1 LTSNFLGMFAGVASA
16 WRDAPSRAASAV
28 GQLHLSLVNLP
39 FYFTYLSERN
49 VVFDMTLFTIALQTQ
64 CPLGPRTDGKC
75 ILTAD
80 DPIYKHCIRLALL
93 EYITLPEKD
102 AVKEF
107 FDELQLP

>member
-1 LTSNFLGMFAGVASA
+1 LRFK
-16 WRDAPSRAASAV
+16 
-28 GQLHLSLVNLP
+28 
-39 FYFTYLSERN
+39 RN
-49 VVFDMTLFTIALQTQ
+49 VPWAREQI
-64 CPLGPRTDGKC
+64 GKC

-93 EYITLPEKD
+93 EYITLPEED